1 MLGEHAVRG
10 SVGLDLVFRG
20 AAWGGGIEGGAV
32 GTMSTYTPGSWGAGS
47 SPEGRGEP
55 WLF

>member
-10 SVGLDLVFRG
+10 SVSLDLVFRR
-20 AAWGGGIEGGAV
+20 AAWGCGIEGGAV

-47 SPEGRGEP
+47 LPEGSGEP